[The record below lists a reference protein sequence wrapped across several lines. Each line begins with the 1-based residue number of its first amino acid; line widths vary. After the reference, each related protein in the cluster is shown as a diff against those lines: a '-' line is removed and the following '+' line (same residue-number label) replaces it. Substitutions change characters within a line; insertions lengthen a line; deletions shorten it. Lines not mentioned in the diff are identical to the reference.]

1 MQSRPGVQGAGPIP
15 SVVIP
20 AVAKH
25 PVRNAGIQKLHW
37 MPDQVRHDAQCA
49 AAYAG
54 AVYYLKL
61 FGISIL
67 ELEI

>member
-20 AVAKH
+20 AE
-25 PVRNAGIQKLHW
+25 AGIQKLHW